1 MTATPNFIERILV
14 GLDAAPDRAAVTE
27 VHGDR
32 LVPTTAGA
40 LARLVAEARA
50 ALRALGVTPG
60 DRVVLLA
67 PNSTRW
73 VAADLAVLAEGAVC
87 VPMYAR
93 QDPDELVAMMHDAE
107 PRAVLCADDRLLGA
121 VTERWPSAP
130 AVLLAT
136 LFGGAAGS
144 PVTAPPAPRD
154 PDAPATIIYTSGTS
168 GEPKGVILST
178 ANVDFMLPVVTAAI
192 EAMMGPER
200 PDHRVFHYLPFCF
213 AGSRVVLWMCLFR
226 RGGIMVSTN
235 LDDLA
240 TELRAARPNYL
251 LNVPAL
257 LDRIRAGVEAKL
269 AARSAPIRALWSRG
283 KRAAARARDGRATL
297 LDRAALAVARP
308 LVFAKIRAQIG
319 PDLACLICG
328 SAPLSVDTQR
338 WFETLGLPVYQVY
351 GLTETTAI
359 VTMDTP
365 GQVEA
370 GRVGRAIADVET
382 RLGEGD
388 ELLVRGPNVFA
399 GYWRKD
405 DATAAAFVDG
415 GWFRTGDQVD
425 RDDAGNT
432 RVIGRVKDLLVP
444 SSGHNVAPE
453 PIEQRLVEGLPGVEQ
468 AVVIGH
474 GRPHLTAIL
483 CGDADRA
490 AVEAALT
497 EVNAALPHYR
507 RVRAFHLTPERLT
520 PESGLLTANQKLRRA
535 AITAHFADAI
545 EAMYAGASRGV
556 AQ

>member
-1 MTATPNFIERILV
+1 MSFIHTLLD
-14 GLDAAPDRAAVTE
+14 GLDAAPERPAVTE

-32 LVPTTAGA
+32 LVPTSAGD
-40 LARLVAEARA
+40 LARLVAAARA

-67 PNSTRW
+67 PNSARW

-107 PRAVLCADDRLLGA
+107 PRAVLCADDRLLDA
-121 VTERWPSAP
+121 VTSRWASAP
-130 AVLLAT
+130 ATLLAT
-136 LFGGAAGS
+136 LFAPPDAAAPLA
-144 PVTAPPAPRD
+144 PVVAPPAPRD

-192 EAMMGPER
+192 EAMMGPDR

-226 RGGIMVSTN
+226 RGGVMVSTN

-240 TELRAARPNYL
+240 TELRAARPNYV

-269 AARSAPIRALWSRG
+269 AERPLPIRALWSRG
-283 KRAAARARDGRATL
+283 KRAAARAKDGRASL
-297 LDRAALAVARP
+297 VDRATLALARR

-319 PDLACLICG
+319 PELACLICG
-328 SAPLSVDTQR
+328 SAPLGVDTQR

-370 GRVGRAIADVET
+370 GRVGRAIAGVET

-388 ELLVRGPNVFA
+388 ELLVRGPNIFA

-405 DATAAAFVDG
+405 DATAAAFADG
-415 GWFRTGDQVD
+415 GWFRTGDQVE
-425 RDDAGNT
+425 RDADGNT

-490 AVEAALT
+490 AVDAALVD
-497 EVNAALPHYR
+497 VNAALPHYR

-535 AITAHFADAI
+535 AIAAHFADAI
-545 EAMYAGASRGV
+545 EAMYAGAPK
-556 AQ
+556 